1 MAAVVASQHPGFWH
15 RRPDQAIHM
24 PNMNMSGLLPYDTT
38 PRTMTNAPSARAYQ
52 PTTSHMSMPMPM
64 FPTAMTTSM
73 SYQSGAF
80 AFDSLSVN
88 PYNMQQAFPVSYP
101 QSIPQAVGYATTS
114 DMQPSPTVRETRTGF
129 AMESTP
135 PVKSESCS
143 PIPHNPLFQDT
154 TYTGDHKRSS
164 SEPGHS
170 GQTNFSTDVDTLMRT
185 IQAKQ
190 PVSIRRTEPA
200 KVCHTNIS
208 RLFRLTILIGRDS
221 VQPEAQE
228 TVPVQHARLQQDL
241 LPEDSSR
248 DPYSS
253 AHWNQAFRMCSH

>member
-1 MAAVVASQHPGFWH
+1 
-15 RRPDQAIHM
+15 
-24 PNMNMSGLLPYDTT
+24 
-38 PRTMTNAPSARAYQ
+38 
-52 PTTSHMSMPMPM
+52 M

-88 PYNMQQAFPVSYP
+88 PYNMQQAFPVTYP

-129 AMESTP
+129 AIESTP

-143 PIPHNPLFQDT
+143 PIPHNQLFQGT

-164 SEPGHS
+164 SEPGQS

-190 PVSIRRTEPA
+190 PVSVQRTEPA
-200 KVCHTNIS
+200 KVRHTNVQ
-208 RLFRLTILIGRDS
+208 RLFRLTISIGGDP
-221 VQPEAQE
+221 VQPETKK
-228 TVPVQHARLQQDL
+228 TVPV
-241 LPEDSSR
+241 
-248 DPYSS
+248 
-253 AHWNQAFRMCSH
+253 